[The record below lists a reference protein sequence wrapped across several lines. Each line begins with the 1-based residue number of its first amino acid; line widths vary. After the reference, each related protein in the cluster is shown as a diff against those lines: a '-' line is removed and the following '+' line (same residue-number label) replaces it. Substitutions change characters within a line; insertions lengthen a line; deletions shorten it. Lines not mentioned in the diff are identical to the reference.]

1 MAGKEKGRMTDRGT
15 LGESMDERY
24 GRYRK
29 IIRDF
34 TLMSD
39 TFMRNVCREKDCV
52 EHILQVI
59 MGQVGLRVVESVV
72 QSDYKNMQGR
82 SAILDCVARDTE
94 ERRYNME
101 VQQKSEGAAPER
113 ARYHGG
119 LLDMHTLKEGQ
130 DFRELPEGNI
140 IFITRSDVLG
150 KGLPIYHIDR
160 TVDETGEK
168 FRDGQHILYVNA
180 AIQDEGTEL
189 GRLMHDFHCR
199 DADEMYSEVLAAR
212 VRQLKETTKGVE
224 SMCQEIDAIY
234 KEGEERGRQ
243 LGEQIGEERGRR
255 LGEELGKVAARRQ
268 TVLSMAIEGLPVEL
282 IARIVKEST
291 DKVRQWIDEGAAAA
305 R

>member
-1 MAGKEKGRMTDRGT
+1 MAEKDGSRRAKTAT
-15 LGESMDERY
+15 LGEGMDERY
-24 GRYRK
+24 GRYRQ

-119 LLDMHTLKEGQ
+119 LLDMHTLKEEQ

-180 AIQDEGTEL
+180 AMQDEGTEL

-212 VRQLKETTKGVE
+212 VRQLKETTKGVG
-224 SMCQEIDAIY
+224 SMCQEMDQIY

-243 LGEQIGEERGRR
+243 LGERIGEERG
-255 LGEELGKVAARRQ
+255 RRQ
-268 TVLSMAIEGLPVEL
+268 TVLSMAMEGLPVEL
-282 IARIVKEST
+282 IAKIIKEST
-291 DKVRQWIDEGAAAA
+291 DRVRQWIDEGTAAA